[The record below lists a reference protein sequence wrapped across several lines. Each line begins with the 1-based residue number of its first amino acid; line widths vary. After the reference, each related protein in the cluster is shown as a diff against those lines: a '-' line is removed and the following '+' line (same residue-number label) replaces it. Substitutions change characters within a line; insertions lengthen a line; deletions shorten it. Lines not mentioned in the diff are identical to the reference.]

1 MAWILLII
9 AGLLE
14 VGWALGLKATEG
26 WTRLIPS
33 LLTIG
38 SMVLSFVLLSQA
50 LKTLPIS
57 IAYAVWVGIGALGVA
72 VVGMVFLGESTSP
85 LKLLC
90 IGLICAGIVGLKLTS
105 SH

>member
-1 MAWILLII
+1 MAWILLVI

-33 LLTIG
+33 LLTAG
-38 SMVLSFVLLSQA
+38 SMILSFVLLSHV

-57 IAYAVWVGIGALGVA
+57 LAYAVWVGIGSIGVA
-72 VVGMVFLGESTSP
+72 VVGMLFLGESASP
-85 LKLLC
+85 SKLLC
-90 IGLICAGIVGLKLTS
+90 LGLIIAGIIGLKLTDP
-105 SH
+105 H

>member
-1 MAWILLII
+1 MAWILLVI

-33 LLTIG
+33 LLTAG
-38 SMVLSFVLLSQA
+38 SMILSFILLSQA

-57 IAYAVWVGIGALGVA
+57 LAYAVWVGIGSIGVA
-72 VVGMVFLGESTSP
+72 VVGMLFLGESASP
-85 LKLLC
+85 SKLLC
-90 IGLICAGIVGLKLTS
+90 LGLIIAGIIGLKLTDP
-105 SH
+105 H